1 MGAER
6 VSTSLSRVVKRMSR
20 VVKRESRVV
29 NRCIMMRATMSRWC
43 QEPELSRECK
53 AGSKHMS
60 RRCQEGVKRVPN
72 GCE

>member
-29 NRCIMMRATMSRWC
+29 NRLHHDEGNNVKMVSRA
-43 QEPELSRECK
+43 
-53 AGSKHMS
+53 
-60 RRCQEGVKRVPN
+60 
-72 GCE
+72 